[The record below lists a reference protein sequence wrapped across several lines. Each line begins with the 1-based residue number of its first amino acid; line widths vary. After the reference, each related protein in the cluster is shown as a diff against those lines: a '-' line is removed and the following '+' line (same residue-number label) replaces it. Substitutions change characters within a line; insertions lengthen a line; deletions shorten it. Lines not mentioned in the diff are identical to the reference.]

1 MRRSLRWLAG
11 LFAVLLAAALAA
23 GAWLLHTESGMRWAL
38 ASGIGA
44 AVGQIDYSAAR
55 GTLAAGFEIDA
66 PRVVLPQLHIEAT
79 QLQVRLRPYALWR
92 GELLLESLRLVGAHY
107 TVLPDPD
114 DQPAPSAGRPGR
126 IDLPFDVVLQNIDLV
141 DNEFDYGGDDPLVFS
156 IGARE
161 IAIRA
166 GKLSIDGLAL
176 RQGDIAMRA
185 NAAVDTTSDWA
196 GEFASEGEWT
206 LPAVLHRGR
215 LRLSGDLDALA
226 MEMAM
231 EGGGELRLDAN
242 LQRPLEAPGIAG
254 RLGATQLD
262 LASFG
267 IDGPIGKLD
276 LDLAFDW
283 TDNKLGVA
291 GPIAIDGRTLDLAVT
306 GLEIIGQQL
315 HVDVLRLGSAEVGQL
330 TATGRWPL
338 NPEAAP
344 GTLALGL
351 DRFWPGDWRGELDSL
366 PPRVTGTLA
375 LTGHVIDWQFEF
387 DGSWSRGDP
396 NGPLRLTASG
406 KEQRILVGPSQIGL
420 AQSLLKFD
428 GAVAL
433 GEQTVLGF
441 NLDATALDPAML
453 APPWPGTVNAT
464 ARLEATI
471 GDQTRWSLAIAQ
483 LSGELRAAPIS
494 ASGAFNGVDAHPD
507 GGQLDLQWGSSK
519 VAVAIPATDALQLQ
533 LTAFNLGLV
542 GPWQGLVDGR
552 VDAQLHADLTETRL
566 QLQVA
571 GLVMEDEGIRAAS
584 LRIDKQAGWQ
594 LDLAAEA
601 LEVAGARFSSLRLV
615 GSGTAAAHRLQLS
628 AEESRGQIEAGIAGT
643 WREPAWSGTLES
655 LQMTPIGGASWTLA
669 DTSQLGWDG
678 KRFTLTPACLEVAA
692 ARACIGVDHSATSTR
707 LDINID
713 ALPLAEI
720 WAFVPTSDWKVLGA
734 LAGGGVLTLDPAGAM
749 AGALRFVVTDGVLD
763 AGAESGE
770 KLAFDADLAF
780 DGAMSLLDAQ
790 VNLGEHG
797 SFSARA
803 AGIGQEGG
811 ELTLTL
817 AISDLSFVDGLSAE
831 VQGMRG
837 RLDGELRAPLANPRQ
852 LQGMLLSSE
861 LQFELPVAGLKATA
875 GRLGLQFAGDGQ
887 LRLDGTFNIA
897 PGTLRIE
904 GQVGLGEGSEAEIR
918 IVGDNVGLVDLP
930 AVQLAGDTNFLVKF
944 APGGLVIDGGIL
956 LRQGKIN
963 LDRVTPA
970 VPASEDVVIEDAPP
984 PPPPLPITADIS
996 VAMMQAVDL
1005 VGFGIEAKLNGGVR
1019 VNQRPGKIPRG
1030 QGEILVTG
1038 IYNAYGQKLDIE
1050 RGRLGFGNRRVDNP
1064 SLDILAIKRVDRQ
1077 RVGVQVRGTA
1087 KRPIVRMYSESPMDQ
1102 SEILSLLVLGHS
1114 SSTADGAA
1122 GAQLDEY
1129 ADAMQTAG
1137 ASLAAGSIGK
1147 KFGLAAG
1154 VENFGSAIGSALVV
1168 GKYISP
1174 RFFVGYGSS
1183 LLEATQLVILRYRWT
1198 ENIELELVSGDEQKG
1213 SVSWRTER

>member
-1 MRRSLRWLAG
+1 MRRLLIWSAG
-11 LFAVLLAAALAA
+11 LFVVLLAVVLAA

-55 GTLAAGFEIDA
+55 GTLAGGFEIDA
-66 PRVVLPQLHIEAT
+66 PRVELPQLRIEAT
-79 QLQVRLRPYALWR
+79 QLQVRLRPYALVR

-114 DQPAPSAGRPGR
+114 DQPAPSPARPGR

-141 DNEFDYGGDDPLVFS
+141 DNEFDYGGDDLLVFS

-166 GKLSIDGLAL
+166 GRLSIDGLAL
-176 RQGDIAMRA
+176 RQGDLAMRA
-185 NAAVDTTSDWA
+185 QADVDTTDDWA

-206 LPAVLHRGR
+206 LPAVLHRGQ

-226 MEMAM
+226 MEMAL

-242 LQRPLEAPGIAG
+242 LERPLEAPGIAG

-267 IDGPIGKLD
+267 IDGPVGKLD
-276 LDLAFDW
+276 LDLEFDW
-283 TDNKLGVA
+283 SENRLGVS
-291 GPIAIDGRTLDLAVT
+291 GPIAIDGRALDLAVS
-306 GLEIIGQQL
+306 GLNVVDQQL
-315 HVDVLRLGSAEVGQL
+315 HFDALQLGSAEVGQL

-338 NPEAAP
+338 SPDAAP
-344 GTLALGL
+344 GTLAVGL
-351 DRFWPGDWRGELDSL
+351 DRFWLGDWRGELEPL

-375 LTGHVIDWQFEF
+375 LTGHVIDWQVEF
-387 DGSWSRGDP
+387 DGNWSHDESS
-396 NGPLRLTASG
+396 GPLRLTAG
-406 KEQRILVGPSQIGL
+406 GVDGRIAVGPSRIGL

-428 GAVAL
+428 GEVGL
-433 GEQTVLGF
+433 GEQTVLAF
-441 NLDATALDPAML
+441 NLEASALDPAL
-453 APPWPGTVNAT
+453 LVPTWPGRVDAM
-464 ARLEATI
+464 ARLDATL
-471 GDQTRWSLAIAQ
+471 GDQTRWALAVER
-483 LSGELRAAPIS
+483 LGGELRGAPIS
-494 ASGAFNGVDAHPD
+494 GNGALRGVDAHPD
-507 GGQLDLQWGSSK
+507 TGQFDLQWGTSK
-519 VAVAIPATDALQLQ
+519 VAVAIPATDSLQVQ
-533 LTAFNLGLV
+533 LAGFDLGLV

-552 VDAQLHADLTETRL
+552 VDLPLHADPTEAAA

-571 GLVMEDEGIRAAS
+571 GLVMEDAGVRATS
-584 LRIDKQAGWQ
+584 LRIDKQPGWQ
-594 LDLAAEA
+594 LDLAGEA
-601 LEVAGARFSSLRLV
+601 LEVAGASFSNLQLV
-615 GSGTAAAHRLQLS
+615 GSGSAAAHRLELR
-628 AEESRGQIEAGIAGT
+628 AEEMHGQIDASIAGT
-643 WREPAWSGTLES
+643 WVQPAWSGALES
-655 LQMTPIGGASWTLA
+655 LQLQPTTGAAWTLVDA
-669 DTSQLGWDG
+669 SALAWDG
-678 KRFTLTPACLEVAA
+678 DRLTLAPACLAVAA
-692 ARACIGVDHSATSTR
+692 ASACVGIDHSATATR
-707 LDINID
+707 LDINVD

-720 WAFVPTSDWKVLGA
+720 WAWVPDSDWKLLGE
-734 LAGGGVLTLDPAGAM
+734 LAGGGVLTLDAAGAM
-749 AGALRFVVTDGVLD
+749 AGSMQFAIRDGVLD
-763 AGAESGE
+763 AGAETGE
-770 KLAFDADLAF
+770 TLAF
-780 DGAMSLLDAQ
+780 DGELDFDAATSSLDARID
-790 VNLGEHG
+790 LGEHG
-797 SFSARA
+797 GLAARA

-811 ELTLTL
+811 ELSLTL
-817 AISDLSFVDGLSAE
+817 AISDLSFVDGLSGE

-837 RLDGELRAPLANPRQ
+837 RLDGELRAPLSSPSQ
-852 LQGMLLSSE
+852 LRGLLLSSE
-861 LQFELPVAGLKATA
+861 LQFELPIAGLKATA
-875 GRLGLQFAGDGQ
+875 GRLGLEFAEDGR
-887 LRLDGTFNIA
+887 LRLNGNFNIA

-904 GQVGLGEGSEAEIR
+904 GEVGLGEAADAEIR

-930 AVQLAGDTNFLVKF
+930 AVRLAGDTNFLVKF
-944 APGGLVIDGGIL
+944 APDGLVIDGGIL

-963 LDRVTPA
+963 LDRATPT

-996 VAMMQAVDL
+996 IAMMQAVDL
-1005 VGFGIEAKLNGGVR
+1005 TGFGIEAKLNGGVR
-1019 VNQRPGKIPRG
+1019 VSQRPGKIGRA
-1030 QGEILVTG
+1030 QGEILVSG

-1050 RGRLGFGNRRVDNP
+1050 RGRLGFGNRRIDNP
-1064 SLDILAIKRVDRQ
+1064 TLDILAIKRVDRQ